1 MNQGFYQCAQSP
13 TMKGGSVPPS
23 PQLRSCLRQG
33 TFSRGRITVSGG
45 GGAST
50 TTHSSAPA
58 QAMLQYAYH
67 HQQARQEEETR
78 SAASDPIM
86 RSARDFPHRTAD
98 RSTSSPHSRRTVGT
112 TINSGEISEREFT
125 RMSRLLVSQ
134 HMSGSHHN
142 DSSYALQL
150 LHQLMP
156 SVQQRMSFYDHLQ
169 RIASYLPMFPE
180 PNEHPSLATAR
191 YIEKIFGP
199 ILARDVKNGSGGNT
213 GSGPSLCNPQHYYL
227 QPPQSDH
234 TVVRH
239 SQQTPHHHSTTH
251 TFAMSRRPQTLRY
264 DTDEPMF
271 PPPPTPSIG
280 TKQTPDISAAHQVS
294 STTNREVIPPI
305 SPHHPS
311 VQPSNQYI
319 NWNTT
324 QLSVTI
330 PSPTSLQASMLPT
343 PMTSNTSTKVTP
355 IIQQSHNV
363 TFLPDDWSS
372 SKNEKPKSLP
382 LFEPTQYQM
391 GPPPNSPLP
400 QPFSIASPLNNRMQ
414 KNDPPQTI
422 FDSGGRHAS
431 PNIQRTVTISSQS
444 SNSTSGNE
452 RENGQVFADEKNG
465 DIKSI
470 TRGDVNTIKA
480 SSSSSMPSAEYQSL
494 SNKDM
499 LPSMKPR
506 ETILYCPNSPK
517 SECCDGVLN
526 TTRHHRIRKRPPSY
540 LQVYVKCERSE
551 PFINKD
557 LDIVTWYRNAS
568 DSHVTAERTLV
579 VRGTANL
586 MELICGI
593 VESFGLTSPNNDV
606 SESSNGGGNDISS
619 GCYKEVCFVSDIKT
633 TNCKETAK
641 INLTPLPIPGLQY
654 KYVDRSDD
662 DNSKKKE
669 KGERESSSVLAMD
682 PYGLRLTLVAQLLDK
697 PIHPYSSSLSP
708 KNDNKE
714 EEGARNRLALVYC
727 TPKRRA
733 YVSSRSTHQGVL
745 PETIYHF
752 QIILE
757 GIVAEDD
764 LPSSFQ
770 SQTAIRCVGATGGV
784 HGGSVIDTR
793 EEIDAL
799 NRILWNGRDV
809 VGLPS
814 PTANR
819 HENLEQIIDT
829 LGVPLFDI
837 AGNQTPKEFV
847 VDRCLYNI
855 YSGKLSMEVA
865 QKTQHTVEAIE
876 GTTEWLARR
885 VDALAKTLTACE
897 DSYILFETEK
907 FDEFDAAVSRLEKKW
922 IFT

>member
-1 MNQGFYQCAQSP
+1 M
-13 TMKGGSVPPS
+13 PPS
-23 PQLRSCLRQG
+23 SQLRSCLRQG

-58 QAMLQYAYH
+58 QAMLQYEYQ

-86 RSARDFPHRTAD
+86 RSTRDFPHRTAD
-98 RSTSSPHSRRTVGT
+98 RSTSSPPSARTVGT
-112 TINSGEISEREFT
+112 TINSGEISEMQFT
-125 RMSRLLVSQ
+125 RVSRLLVSR

-142 DSSYALQL
+142 DSTYALHL
-150 LHQLMP
+150 LQELLP
-156 SVQQRMSFYDHLQ
+156 SVQQRMSFYNNLQ

-180 PNEHPSLATAR
+180 PNEHPNLATTR

-199 ILARDVKNGSGGNT
+199 ILARDVKNGSGGMSYAT
-213 GSGPSLCNPQHYYL
+213 QRNPQHYYL
-227 QPPQSDH
+227 QPPQSDP
-234 TVVRH
+234 TVDSH
-239 SQQTPHHHSTTH
+239 SQQTPHHHNMIH
-251 TFAMSRRPQTLRY
+251 TFAMSRRPQPLRY
-264 DTDEPMF
+264 DLDEPMF
-271 PPPPTPSIG
+271 PPPPPPSIG
-280 TKQTPDISAAHQVS
+280 TKKTPNISPAHQVS
-294 STTNREVIPPI
+294 STTNRDILPPI
-305 SPHHPS
+305 STHHIS
-311 VQPSNQYI
+311 VQPSTQCI

-330 PSPTSLQASMLPT
+330 PSPSSLQASMLPT

-355 IIQQSHNV
+355 ILQQSHNV
-363 TFLPDDWSS
+363 TFSPDDWSS
-372 SKNEKPKSLP
+372 LKNDKPKSLP
-382 LFEPTQYQM
+382 LFEPAHYQM
-391 GPPPNSPLP
+391 GSPPNSPLP

-422 FDSGGRHAS
+422 FDSRGRHAS
-431 PNIQRTVTISSQS
+431 PNIQRPETISSQS
-444 SNSTSGNE
+444 LIGSCTDSSSTSGNK

-470 TRGDVNTIKA
+470 TRCDINTIKA

-499 LPSMKPR
+499 LPPMKPR
-506 ETILYCPNSPK
+506 ETILYCPHSPK

-568 DSHVTAERTLV
+568 DSRVTAERTLV

-593 VESFGLTSPNNDV
+593 IESFGLTSPSDDV
-606 SESSNGGGNDISS
+606 CESSNGKGNNISS

-654 KYVDRSDD
+654 KYVDRSAD
-662 DNSKKKE
+662 DNSKRKE
-669 KGERESSSVLAMD
+669 KGKRESSSVLAMD

-697 PIHPYSSSLSP
+697 PIHPYSPSLSP
-708 KNDNKE
+708 NNDNRE

-733 YVSSRSTHQGVL
+733 CVSSRSTHQGVL

-784 HGGSVIDTR
+784 LGGSVIDTR

-799 NRILWNGRDV
+799 NRMLWKGRDV

-865 QKTQHTVEAIE
+865 QKTQHTLEAIE

-897 DSYILFETEK
+897 DSYLLFETEK